1 MVAKSHWRIR
11 FAACYGPWVVIAK
24 AVCWLRLGFMP
35 RFFLPPMQTAAPP
48 RTRIVGP
55 EPFRNLGFP
64 GVVVAALVSSFFA
77 AQIVCN
83 LAVLILYGR
92 HAFFVQGLRVA
103 DWKHAILSNGVRLPW
118 WGNLMIGPPIV
129 PVAALLIF
137 GAEFAAGR
145 GRAFLDR
152 KPAWTTALT
161 RLVGGAR
168 TARIFLLALFAATR
182 CSVLASHS
190 AFRVHRRNGPSLESG
205 GQRLSQAFLGKRI
218 TVDALAVAH
227 DIGGQATGTCGGKGW
242 SPRRQLA
249 SVRAGV

>member
-1 MVAKSHWRIR
+1 M
-11 FAACYGPWVVIAK
+11 IAE
-24 AVCWLRLGFMP
+24 AVCWLCLGFMP
-35 RFFLPPMQTAAPP
+35 RFSLPPMQTAVPP

-83 LAVLILYGR
+83 LTVLILYGR

-145 GRAFLDR
+145 VRAFLER
-152 KPAWTTALT
+152 KPAWTTAAA
-161 RLVGGAR
+161 RLVGGA
-168 TARIFLLALFAATR
+168 ALLGFSFWLYSPQQGAPFLHPIPL
-182 CSVLASHS
+182 S
-190 AFRVHRRNGPSLESG
+190 AF
-205 GQRLSQAFLGKRI
+205 
-218 TVDALAVAH
+218 
-227 DIGGQATGTCGGKGW
+227 IGGTVLLWKVA
-242 SPRRQLA
+242 A
-249 SVRAGV
+249 SVFRKRS